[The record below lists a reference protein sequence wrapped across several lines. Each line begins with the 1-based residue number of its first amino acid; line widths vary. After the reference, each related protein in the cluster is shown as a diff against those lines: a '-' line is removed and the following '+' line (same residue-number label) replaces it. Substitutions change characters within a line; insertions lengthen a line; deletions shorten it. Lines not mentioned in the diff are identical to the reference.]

1 MGNIGGFFMCKG
13 KNKFSTQK
21 QLYFV
26 IKRFL
31 DIIVSLLSIILLSP
45 IFLIISILI
54 KLDDNGPIFYTH
66 KRVGQ
71 CGTILNVYKFRSM
84 TTRFSNFEDFYET
97 LDENQ
102 KKEWNQNFKLEKD
115 PRITKIGAVLRKT
128 SLDELPQLLNV
139 FQGNMTF
146 IGPRPITQEE
156 LDKFKENQEKYLS
169 IKPGL
174 TGYWAVNGRSS
185 TTYEERIQLELYYVD
200 HCSLWLDIKIF
211 FKTVFAVV
219 KRDGAV

>member
-1 MGNIGGFFMCKG
+1 MDIY
-13 KNKFSTQK
+13 KNKSFTK
-21 QLYFV
+21 KRLYFR

-31 DIIVSLLSIILLSP
+31 DVIFSLIAIVLLSP
-45 IFLIISILI
+45 IFLIIAILI
-54 KLDDNGPIFYTH
+54 KMNDSGPVFYIH

-71 CGTILNVYKFRSM
+71 YGQELNVYKFRSM
-84 TTRFSNFEDFYET
+84 TTRFRSFKEFYET
-97 LDENQ
+97 LDDNQ
-102 KKEWNQNFKLEKD
+102 KKEWDQNYKLEND
-115 PRITKIGAVLRKT
+115 PRITKIGYVLRKT
-128 SLDELPQLLNV
+128 SLDELPQLLNIL
-139 FQGNMTF
+139 QGNMTF

-156 LDKFKENQEKYLS
+156 LNKFGKCQEKYLS

-211 FKTVFAVV
+211 FKTIFAVV
-219 KRDGAV
+219 KRDGAI